1 MRLSLRFIIPLF
13 LALGALAYAVVPLVD
28 KLALQ
33 WFERDLDLRATLI
46 ASTVQEPLRDLIRAG
61 DRTRLL
67 QFFTRISQDERL
79 YAVGFCPMGLGEPI
93 ATPTLPAEIRCARLE
108 PYSSPSGQL
117 LQSPD
122 GPLLVSVRSLAV
134 EGAPAGTLVL
144 VHDMS
149 FVARRSAETRKYLFY
164 FFVALGAIVAL
175 ITVVIAQLSW
185 RGWVHGLRALLRGEG
200 LVRPSDGREVREIP
214 ELRPIASDLRA
225 LIRDLEADH
234 RSRDE
239 DQLAWTPETL
249 RAILRTD
256 LPGHEVMVVSNREP
270 YIHVRQGD
278 SIALWRPASGLVTA
292 MEPIMR
298 ACSGTWI
305 AHGGGSAD
313 REVVDEHARVAVP
326 PEQPAY
332 QLRRVWL
339 TPEQEAGYY
348 YGFANE
354 GLWPLCHIAH
364 VRPIF
369 RTSDWEQYVTVNRTF
384 AGAVVEEAKSPDPIV
399 LVQDYHFALLPRMI
413 QDALP
418 DGLLGSSILGFHTQF
433 HCNNFVDTV
442 DRLLEARVDREMFTV
457 SYRGKLTAVKR
468 YPISIEWPP
477 SPALVGTPVEQC
489 RREVRARHGLPADHA
504 IGVGVDRLDYTKGIE
519 ERLRAVERLLEM
531 EPQWI
536 GKFTFIQIAAPT
548 RNRIPQ
554 YQEYEGRVRA
564 MAAGINERFA
574 GAPHPPIVLLVEH
587 HQPHTIYEYYRAA
600 EVCVVSSLHD
610 GMNLVA
616 KEFVSSRDDERG
628 VLILSQFTGAARE
641 LPEAIIVNP
650 YDTDQCAAALHMAL
664 SMPPAGQRA
673 RIRLMRGLIQEFNVY
688 RWAGRMLIDAVGM
701 RRDGR
706 RRGPAAAHR
715 GAVSHGR
722 GRACLDQRSLDR
734 GHRPTRAGPPA
745 PGGGP
750 ARHRAARRRRTD
762 HPSRGASPSAR
773 LGTQPARDRGR
784 AASRI
789 GARGQGPLAGPSLPP
804 GAAAGRL
811 RPPAHALAGRANWRR
826 VLCADGQTHRG
837 NEARRQGQGGG
848 GAGGHAGR
856 AVPWQNT
863 GVHRR

>member
-13 LALGALAYAVVPLVD
+13 LALGAIAYAVVPLVD
-28 KLALQ
+28 NLTLQ
-33 WFERDLDLRATLI
+33 WFMRDLDIRATLI
-46 ASTVQEPLRDLIRAG
+46 ANTVQEPLQDLIQTG
-61 DRTRLL
+61 NRTRLL
-67 QFFTRISQDERL
+67 QFFGRITQDERL
-79 YAVGFCPMGLGEPI
+79 FAMGFCPSAPGQPLS
-93 ATPTLPAEIRCARLE
+93 TPTLPAQIRCTDLE
-108 PYSSPSGQL
+108 AFSGSSGHL
-117 LQSPD
+117 LRTAS
-122 GPLLVSVRSLAV
+122 GPLFVSVRPLEAA
-134 EGAPAGTLVL
+134 GAPVGHLVV
-144 VHDMS
+144 VHDLS
-149 FVARRSAETRKYLFY
+149 FIARRSAETRKYLFL
-164 FFVALGAIVAL
+164 FFVGLSATVAL
-175 ITVVIAQLSW
+175 ITVAIAQLSW
-185 RGWVHGLRALLRGEG
+185 RGWVQGLRALLRGEG
-200 LVRPSDGREVREIP
+200 LVRPAASRSVRQLP

-225 LIRDLEADH
+225 LIQDLEADH

-249 RAILRTD
+249 RAILGTD

-270 YIHVRQGD
+270 YIHVRRGEI
-278 SIALWRPASGLVTA
+278 IAVWRPASGLVTA

-313 REVVDEHARVAVP
+313 REVADQHARVAVP

-369 RTSDWEQYVTVNRTF
+369 RTSDWEQYVTVNRAF
-384 AGAVVEEAKSPDPIV
+384 ARAVVEEAKSSDPIV

-413 QDALP
+413 QEELP
-418 DGLLGSSILGFHTQF
+418 AATIVSFWHIPWPNPEAFAICPWREELLDGLLGSSILGFHTQF

-477 SPALVGTPVEQC
+477 SAALIGKPVERC
-489 RREVRARHGLPADHA
+489 RLDARQRHGLPPDQAV
-504 IGVGVDRLDYTKGIE
+504 GVGVDRLDYTKGIE

-531 EPQWI
+531 APEWV

-548 RNRIPQ
+548 RNRIEQ
-554 YQEYEGRVRA
+554 YQAYEERVRA
-564 MAAGINERFA
+564 IAARINERFP
-574 GAPHPPIVLLVEH
+574 GPGHPPVVLLVEH
-587 HQPHTIYEYYRAA
+587 HQPQAIYEYYRAA
-600 EVCVVSSLHD
+600 DVCMVTSLHD

-650 YDTDQCAAALHMAL
+650 YDTDQCAAALQMAL
-664 SMPPAGQRA
+664 SMPEGEQRA

-688 RWAGRMLIDAVGM
+688 RWAGRMLIDAASM
-701 RRDGR
+701 R
-706 RRGPAAAHR
+706 RRGR
-715 GAVSHGR
+715 
-722 GRACLDQRSLDR
+722 LLDR
-734 GHRPTRAGPPA
+734 AATPERLSGRRAG
-745 PGGGP
+745 
-750 ARHRAARRRRTD
+750 RK
-762 HPSRGASPSAR
+762 
-773 LGTQPARDRGR
+773 
-784 AASRI
+784 ASR
-789 GARGQGPLAGPSLPP
+789 AK
-804 GAAAGRL
+804 
-811 RPPAHALAGRANWRR
+811 
-826 VLCADGQTHRG
+826 
-837 NEARRQGQGGG
+837 
-848 GAGGHAGR
+848 
-856 AVPWQNT
+856 
-863 GVHRR
+863 